1 MRPTTRR
8 VNYKWR
14 ALSLKFVVASYG
26 SYVKVASLLQPL
38 ILLAFR
44 LTWGYQFFKTG
55 KGKLLHHQDIVEFFS
70 TLGIP
75 QPDLNAWFVG
85 GLECIGGILLV
96 IGLASR
102 LVALPLAISMVV
114 AYLSVAEDRAKFF
127 SMFSNPDPFLQADPF
142 FFLLTALI
150 VLAFGPGP
158 ISIDYLLGRIFKKIG
173 PKKKSV

>member
-1 MRPTTRR
+1 M
-8 VNYKWR
+8 NFL
-14 ALSLKFVVASYG
+14 LSAYG
-26 SYVKVASLLQPL
+26 IYVKVASLLQPL

-70 TLGIP
+70 SLGIP
-75 QPDLNAWFVG
+75 QPDFNAWFVG
-85 GLECIGGILLV
+85 GLECVGGILLI

-102 LVALPLAISMVV
+102 IIAFPLAISMVV
-114 AYLSVAEDRAKFF
+114 AYLSVAEDRAKLFAV
-127 SMFSNPDPFLQADPF
+127 FSNPDPFLQADPF

-158 ISIDYLLGRIFKKIG
+158 ISIDYLLGRLYKKVR